1 MGYARQRVVVISRT
15 KRKNNGKTKNGKT
28 VRKVARRKK

>member
-1 MGYARQRVVVISRT
+1 MGYARQKVVVVSRT
-15 KRKNNGKTKNGKT
+15 KRKNNEKTKNGKT